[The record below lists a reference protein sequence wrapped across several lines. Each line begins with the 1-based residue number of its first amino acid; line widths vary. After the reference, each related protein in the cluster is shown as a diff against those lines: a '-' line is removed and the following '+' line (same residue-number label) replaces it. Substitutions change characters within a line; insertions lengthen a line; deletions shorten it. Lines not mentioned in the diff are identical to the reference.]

1 MERIAAVLSALLL
14 GACATPPP
22 QSEGAPAT
30 VVRPQAPAAATE
42 TVRPAVGPAA
52 ATETARPAVG
62 PAASKAPAP
71 VAPVA
76 APRKR
81 ADAPTISA
89 KPAAAPAL
97 DLKSLE
103 QQLKDTKAIGVLTK
117 LSLKNQVDDLLAQF
131 RSVYD
136 GPQSAGVAQLRRPF
150 DMLLMKVL
158 ALVQDGDPALARSI
172 HASREALWDV
182 LADREKFRKLA

>member
-1 MERIAAVLSALLL
+1 MKRVAAVLSAFLL
-14 GACATPPP
+14 GGCATPPP
-22 QSEGAPAT
+22 QSEM
-30 VVRPQAPAAATE
+30 V
-42 TVRPAVGPAA
+42 
-52 ATETARPAVG
+52 

-71 VAPVA
+71 VSPVA

-81 ADAPTISA
+81 AAASTQSA
-89 KPAAAPAL
+89 KPAAPPAL

-103 QQLKDTKAIGVLTK
+103 QQLKDTEAIGFLTK

-131 RSVYD
+131 RRVYD
-136 GPQSAGVAQLRRPF
+136 GPRSVGVAQLRTPF

-158 ALVQDGDPALARSI
+158 ALVQDKDPALARSI

>member
-1 MERIAAVLSALLL
+1 MKRIAAVLSALLL

-22 QSEGAPAT
+22 QTEGAPAA
-30 VVRPQAPAAATE
+30 VAPPQAPAAAS
-42 TVRPAVGPAA
+42 A
-52 ATETARPAVG
+52 TARPAAG

-71 VAPVA
+71 VAQVA
-76 APRKR
+76 VPRKR
-81 ADAPTISA
+81 ADVPTQSA
-89 KPAAAPAL
+89 KPAAPPTL

-103 QQLKDTKAIGVLTK
+103 QQLKDTEAIGFLTK

-136 GPQSAGVAQLRRPF
+136 GPQSAGVAQLRAPF

-158 ALVQDGDPALARSI
+158 ALLQDKDPALARSI
-172 HASREALWDV
+172 HASREALWAV
-182 LADREKFRKLA
+182 LADREKFLKLA

>member
-1 MERIAAVLSALLL
+1 MKRAAAVLSAFLL

-22 QSEGAPAT
+22 Q
-30 VVRPQAPAAATE
+30 TE
-42 TVRPAVGPAA
+42 MV
-52 ATETARPAVG
+52 

-71 VAPVA
+71 ASPLA

-81 ADAPTISA
+81 AAAAKLSA
-89 KPAAAPAL
+89 RPSVAPAL

-103 QQLKDTKAIGVLTK
+103 QQLKDTPAIGFLTK

-136 GPQSAGVAQLRRPF
+136 GPRSAGVAQLRTPF
-150 DMLLMKVL
+150 DLLLMKVL
-158 ALVQDGDPALARSI
+158 ALVQDKDPALARSI
-172 HASREALWDV
+172 HASREALWGV

>member
-22 QSEGAPAT
+22 QIEGAPTA
-30 VVRPQAPAAATE
+30 VVPPQAPAAATD
-42 TVRPAVGPAA
+42 
-52 ATETARPAVG
+52 TARPAVG

-71 VAPVA
+71 VAQVA

-81 ADAPTISA
+81 ADAPTLSA
-89 KPAAAPAL
+89 RPAAAPAL

-103 QQLKDTKAIGVLTK
+103 QQLKDTQAIGLLTK

-136 GPQSAGVAQLRRPF
+136 GPRSVGVAQLRTPF

-158 ALVQDGDPALARSI
+158 ALVQDKDPALARSI